1 MSKKQSHDS
10 LKQDGTNE
18 ASLMHSTEDMAAII
32 AIESVHETSLSN
44 GENPLQ
50 NNTFI
55 LVEPTGTIT
64 DISKHEQLVFGAD
77 EPSQS
82 LSGAAAGALND
93 AAL

>member
-1 MSKKQSHDS
+1 
-10 LKQDGTNE
+10 
-18 ASLMHSTEDMAAII
+18 MHSTEDMAAII